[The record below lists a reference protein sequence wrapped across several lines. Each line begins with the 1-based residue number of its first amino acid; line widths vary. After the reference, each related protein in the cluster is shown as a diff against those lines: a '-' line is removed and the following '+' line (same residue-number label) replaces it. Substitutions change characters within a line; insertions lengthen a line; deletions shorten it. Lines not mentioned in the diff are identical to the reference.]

1 MEAAGNSSSMV
12 KAFAYEVSATL
23 WTMSGLSR
31 QPLSPSVGI
40 EDGVWVKYG
49 LVMHGVL
56 DVGGGIIQHA

>member
-1 MEAAGNSSSMV
+1 MV

-40 EDGVWVKYG
+40 EDGVWAKYG